1 MGTRVFKVILYF
13 PNKEDYFWTRLKN
26 EEGKL
31 QSVDDVVIGRYPRL
45 IAESYRTYAE
55 GE

>member
-13 PNKEDYFWTRLKN
+13 PNKEHYFFTRLKN

-31 QSVDDVVIGRYPRL
+31 QSVHDVVIARYPRL
-45 IAESYRTYAE
+45 LVEDYRTYAE

>member
-13 PNKEDYFWTRLKN
+13 PNKEHYFFTRLKN

-31 QSVDDVVIGRYPRL
+31 QSVDDVVIARYPL
-45 IAESYRTYAE
+45 LFFVDYRTYAE